1 MVLDH
6 MRVKAAPHPEVAT
19 TSSSYIEKS
28 TEIFLTKSISSVGY
42 SKPKR
47 PFHPQQLRALK
58 ETSPTSNVANGTN
71 NPDFEINWDGENDQM
86 NPRNW
91 ATWYKG
97 LIIAV
102 VSWGTWVVVV
112 YSTSYT
118 TGLSEMMHDFN
129 MNSEPVVTLGVT
141 TYLVGLAIGSVI
153 LAPVS
158 EMYGRRPVYIGS
170 MFVFM
175 ILFIP

>member
-1 MVLDH
+1 
-6 MRVKAAPHPEVAT
+6 
-19 TSSSYIEKS
+19 
-28 TEIFLTKSISSVGY
+28 
-42 SKPKR
+42 
-47 PFHPQQLRALK
+47 
-58 ETSPTSNVANGTN
+58 
-71 NPDFEINWDGENDQM
+71 M

-102 VSWGTWVVVV
+102 VSWGTWVAVV

-129 MNSEPVVTLGVT
+129 INSEPVVTLGVT

-175 ILFIP
+175 ILFIHCGIGSSLAEVLVVRFFAAVAGGAMAAISPGTVSDIVTDEYRALALSIWSIGPLIGGFSTQYVFLQPKRIVR